1 MDNNQ
6 LLELGPDELARAL
19 LQLRMM
25 LKDSLPG
32 VIRNLEAEEESM
44 VPKLKRLEKSFEGAN
59 QKVAELKMKRN
70 ENQTRASSLITD
82 VKSSRVKLLE
92 GGGMMSLDPKW
103 KKRRLMEDLENIEH
117 KIQTSALDH
126 KAEKILLDK
135 RRAIVEENDRWLKD
149 RKESNPEMAE
159 YIKNSKE
166 MSDYY
171 KIADRAHAEML
182 AAVEKAQPTYEKRTI
197 LSNELRE
204 VRSQLDR
211 ARELLSQSDKAISH
225 WERRLEEGFGD
236 IGPGFSDLMIGMRR
250 VENGGV
256 SSFAKRRIGKKKE
269 SNEVGGEEE

>member
-6 LLELGPDELARAL
+6 LLELGPNELARAL
-19 LQLRMM
+19 LQRRMM

-32 VIRNLEAEEESM
+32 VIRNLEAEEESI
-44 VPKLKRLEKSFEGAN
+44 VPKLERLEKSFEGAN
-59 QKVAELKMKRN
+59 QKVAELKMKRD
-70 ENQTRASSLITD
+70 ENQSRASALIQD
-82 VKSSRVKLLE
+82 VKSSRAKLLE

-103 KKRRLMEDLENIEH
+103 KKRRMMEDLEGIEH

-126 KAEKILLDK
+126 KAERKLLEE
-135 RRAIVEENDRWLKD
+135 RRKIVEENDRWLKD
-149 RKESNPEMAE
+149 RKESNPEMVE
-159 YIKNSKE
+159 YSKNSKE

-171 KIADRAHAEML
+171 RIADKAHAEML
-182 AAVEKAQPTYEKRTI
+182 TAVEKAQPTYEKRAI

-236 IGPGFSDLMIGMRR
+236 IGPGFSDLLIGMRK

-256 SSFAKRRIGKKKE
+256 SSFAKRRRSKKKE
-269 SNEVGGEEE
+269 SKQVGGEEE

>member
-6 LLELGPDELARAL
+6 LLELGPNELARAL
-19 LQLRMM
+19 LQRRMM

-32 VIRNLEAEEESM
+32 VIRNLEAEEESI
-44 VPKLKRLEKSFEGAN
+44 VPKLERLEKSFEGAN
-59 QKVAELKMKRN
+59 QKVAELKMKRD
-70 ENQTRASSLITD
+70 ENQSRASALIQD
-82 VKSSRVKLLE
+82 VKSSRAKLLE

-103 KKRRLMEDLENIEH
+103 KKRRMMEDLEGIEN

-126 KAEKILLDK
+126 KAERKLLEE
-135 RRAIVEENDRWLKD
+135 RRKIVEENDRWLKD
-149 RKESNPEMAE
+149 RKESNPEMVE
-159 YIKNSKE
+159 YSKNSKE

-171 KIADRAHAEML
+171 RIADKAHAEML
-182 AAVEKAQPTYEKRTI
+182 TAVEKAQPTYEKRAI

-236 IGPGFSDLMIGMRR
+236 IGPGFSDLLIGMRK

-256 SSFAKRRIGKKKE
+256 SSFAKKRRSKKKE
-269 SNEVGGEEE
+269 SKQVGGEEE

>member
-6 LLELGPDELARAL
+6 LLELGPNELARAL
-19 LQLRMM
+19 LQRRMM

-32 VIRNLEAEEESM
+32 VIRNLEAEEESI
-44 VPKLKRLEKSFEGAN
+44 VPKLERLEKSFEGAN
-59 QKVAELKMKRN
+59 QKVAELKMKRD
-70 ENQTRASSLITD
+70 ENQSRASALIQD
-82 VKSSRVKLLE
+82 VKSSRAKLLE

-103 KKRRLMEDLENIEH
+103 KKRRMMEDLEGIEH

-126 KAEKILLDK
+126 KAERKLLEE
-135 RRAIVEENDRWLKD
+135 RRKIVEENDRWLKD
-149 RKESNPEMAE
+149 RKESNPEMVE
-159 YIKNSKE
+159 YSKNSKE

-171 KIADRAHAEML
+171 RIADKAHAEML
-182 AAVEKAQPTYEKRTI
+182 TAVEKAQPTYEKRAI

-236 IGPGFSDLMIGMRR
+236 IGPGFSDLLIGMRR

-256 SSFAKRRIGKKKE
+256 SSFAKRRRSKKKE
-269 SNEVGGEEE
+269 SKQVGGEEE